1 MGLLN
6 FSQASR
12 LTLALNQTNDCS
24 VLSYLSGQIL
34 ANRGTY
40 RDPNMSHEA
49 TFRGSTDLIK
59 AAITAADI
67 ARNSRLQKIV
77 ISTLIQF

>member
-1 MGLLN
+1 
-6 FSQASR
+6 
-12 LTLALNQTNDCS
+12 
-24 VLSYLSGQIL
+24 
-34 ANRGTY
+34 
-40 RDPNMSHEA
+40 MSHEA